1 MLLLQ
6 IIMHSF
12 MFANSLIFASSPLET
27 VIRFAVSQGRILRA
41 DFIIKWIDEIVKKL
55 LDFCELL
62 WYMLLLQGGAQMAQ
76 ISIEALY
83 TGEGAGGKYGSG
95 GLMGAVVN
103 EILSQGVP
111 DGYDVWTWTEL
122 LLIKHALLAAE
133 QMKTEGDSI
142 SGLTD
147 PEPSSFRRE
156 G

>member
-1 MLLLQ
+1 
-6 IIMHSF
+6 
-12 MFANSLIFASSPLET
+12 
-27 VIRFAVSQGRILRA
+27 
-41 DFIIKWIDEIVKKL
+41 
-55 LDFCELL
+55 
-62 WYMLLLQGGAQMAQ
+62 MAQ
-76 ISIEALY
+76 INIEALY

-103 EILSQGVP
+103 EILTQGVP
-111 DGYDVWTWTEL
+111 DEYDVRTWTEM
-122 LLIKHALLAAE
+122 LLIRYALLAAE

>member
-1 MLLLQ
+1 
-6 IIMHSF
+6 
-12 MFANSLIFASSPLET
+12 
-27 VIRFAVSQGRILRA
+27 
-41 DFIIKWIDEIVKKL
+41 
-55 LDFCELL
+55 
-62 WYMLLLQGGAQMAQ
+62 MAQ

-83 TGEGAGGKYGSG
+83 TGEGAGGKYGSS

-103 EILSQGVP
+103 EILTEGVP
-111 DGYDVWTWTEL
+111 DGYDVRTWMEL

-147 PEPSSFRRE
+147 PEPSSFRRV

>member
-1 MLLLQ
+1 
-6 IIMHSF
+6 
-12 MFANSLIFASSPLET
+12 
-27 VIRFAVSQGRILRA
+27 
-41 DFIIKWIDEIVKKL
+41 
-55 LDFCELL
+55 
-62 WYMLLLQGGAQMAQ
+62 MAR

-103 EILSQGVP
+103 EILTEGVP
-111 DGYDVWTWTEL
+111 DGYDVRTWTEL
-122 LLIKHALLAAE
+122 LLIKRALLAAE

-142 SGLTD
+142 SGMTD

>member
-1 MLLLQ
+1 
-6 IIMHSF
+6 
-12 MFANSLIFASSPLET
+12 
-27 VIRFAVSQGRILRA
+27 
-41 DFIIKWIDEIVKKL
+41 
-55 LDFCELL
+55 
-62 WYMLLLQGGAQMAQ
+62 MAQ

-111 DGYDVWTWTEL
+111 DEYDVRTWTEM
-122 LLIKHALLAAE
+122 LLIKHALLVAE